1 MQWVNGQ
8 PSATVPIS
16 DRGLQFGDGCFT
28 TGQSVQG
35 VLQQADA
42 HFERLMAT
50 CQQLAIDGVD
60 WLRLQQTV
68 AHACAQSNQEQVVK
82 IVITRGQGGRG
93 YSPAGCQQPTDIVT
107 LHAFPQHYYQ
117 WQQHGISLATTERQ
131 LGASPLAGLK
141 HLNRLE
147 QVLLKRELDQ
157 RNKLSSATVDDLVV
171 CDLFGNLVET
181 TASNL
186 FWRQGADVYTPAL
199 HYAGVDGLMRQ
210 RVIAMLE
217 DIPDYHC
224 HVVQQGPDALYQ
236 AEEVFITNTL
246 MKVVPVNHIDH
257 ISYSDHTLA
266 SALQQRLNA
275 C

>member
-8 PSATVPIS
+8 PSATVPIT

-68 AHACAQSNQEQVVK
+68 AYACAQSNQEQVVK

-107 LHAFPQHYYQ
+107 LHAFPLHYYQ
-117 WQQHGISLATTERQ
+117 WQQHGISLAATERQ

-147 QVLLKRELDQ
+147 QVLLKHELDQ